1 MKKRTLKKIITLPF
15 KQRFFLWLVGSLI
28 ITILLTAG
36 TLMQSIQFQLK
47 QHNFHYYSSHAQAY
61 PALFRDYDI
70 YNTSAWWTNQNRNI
84 EQLKT
89 QEFIRGITRR
99 SKLPALYK
107 GKESYPICLI
117 IKESNDSSV
126 FSPFMMVRNTQE
138 TIPKDFIYISEAA
151 AEKLRLRLNDPVK
164 IYIPSLNI
172 TLTNLKV
179 GNIYSSPDAFYQK
192 FSAFVG
198 QESLTE
204 ILSNT
209 MQSYHIRYYASPFY
223 QIQIS
228 NTIPQITDSRVKF
241 GDENILYQLFMFS
254 IYKQNILHI
263 ALLVYI
269 LFGLIVF
276 TISYQHYSRMQAIL
290 HANCFHWGIK
300 TPNLGISLFLEGFK
314 IIVSCSLTAIIF
326 HIFITLA
333 EIKIPLDI
341 FYNTSGLYP
350 EFNINIRESM
360 LLFDVE
366 FVFWT
371 VLWGII
377 IFMLVFI
384 LNFYGFQLIRNILL
398 SDSHLGYIIGG
409 LIVIGFF
416 GFLNGNNY
424 LYSVYAKK
432 GRDNQWK
439 NYYFGDWQLYPQN
452 QIPYASLKL
461 PLKNFIFDFDVL
473 TNKNY
478 HYIGMLQTPGRA
490 IVPIT
495 VNSEITTTNTR
506 YINIFGI
513 RGNYFA
519 PFDDVIKNS
528 ENYQSTVGKHIADTF
543 PETQIL
549 SLEVQTDNGLISITE
564 PINHIKDF
572 GDDFL
577 NNSIF
582 INLDTLNQR
591 MNFLKNTVSKIHF
604 SVISRKELTGF
615 TNEQIQLH
623 NFSDQKKYWT
633 VLENFLFQLIKI
645 KFFIST
651 FIVFY
656 LIKNIFFLIISQNR
670 KTMLHYRLW
679 GEKLPNTYR
688 NFYLY
693 LIAAYISGIFLAG
706 IKNIYYTVIETNLP
720 PYLIL
725 PGFTIMKQ
733 QFSIDIFI
741 FLISCIITIFISV
754 FVYGIFKLSLSR
766 ALRNLGN
773 DPYALNIESRSF

>member
-1 MKKRTLKKIITLPF
+1 MKKRTLKKIITLRF

-28 ITILLTAG
+28 ITLLLTAG

-47 QHNFHYYSSHAQAY
+47 QHNFHYYTSHAQAY
-61 PALFRDYDI
+61 SALFRDYDI
-70 YNTSAWWTNQNRNI
+70 YNTSTWWTNQNRNI

-89 QEFIRGITRR
+89 QDFIRGITRR
-99 SKLPALYK
+99 SKFPVLFK
-107 GKESYPICLI
+107 GEESYPICLI
-117 IKESNDSSV
+117 TIDSNDSAV
-126 FSPFMMVRNTQE
+126 FSPFMMVRNTQKA
-138 TIPKDFIYISEAA
+138 IPQGFIYISTAA
-151 AEKLRLRLNDPVK
+151 ADKLSLKLNDPVK
-164 IYIPSLNI
+164 IYIPSLDV

-179 GNIYSSPDAFYQK
+179 GNIYSSPDAFYQN
-192 FSAFVG
+192 FSAFIG
-198 QESLTE
+198 QEDLTE

-223 QIQIS
+223 QIQVS
-228 NTIPQITDSRVKF
+228 NTIAQINDAHVKL
-241 GDENILYQLFMFS
+241 GDNKIAYQLFMFS
-254 IYKQNILHI
+254 IYKQNIFHI
-263 ALLVYI
+263 ALLVYV
-269 LFGLIVF
+269 LLALIVF
-276 TISYQHYSRMQAIL
+276 TISYQHYSRIQAVL
-290 HANCFHWGIK
+290 HSYCFCWGIK
-300 TPNLGISLFLEGFK
+300 TPTLVVSLFVEGFK

-326 HIFITLA
+326 HILITLT

-341 FYNTSGLYP
+341 FYNVSGLYP
-350 EFNINIRESM
+350 EFNINIRESI

-366 FVFWT
+366 FVCWT
-371 VLWGII
+371 ALWGII

-384 LNFYGFQLIRNILL
+384 ATFYIFQLIRSILL
-398 SDSHLGYIIGG
+398 SESYLGYLIGG
-409 LIVIGFF
+409 LIIIGFF

-439 NYYFGDWQLYPQN
+439 NYYFGDWQLSPPN

-461 PLKNFIFDFDVL
+461 PLKNFVFDFDLL

-478 HYIGMLQTPGRA
+478 QYIGMLQTTGHA
-490 IVPIT
+490 VMPIT
-495 VNSEITTTNTR
+495 VNSEITATNTR

-519 PFDDVIKNS
+519 PFNDVIKNS
-528 ENYQSTVGKHIADTF
+528 ENYQSTIGKHIADTF

-549 SLEVQTDNGLISITE
+549 SLEIQTEKGLVSITE
-564 PINHIKDF
+564 PINNINDF

-582 INLDTLNQR
+582 INLDTLNQH
-591 MNFLKNTVSKIHF
+591 MNFPKNTVSKIHF
-604 SVISRKELTGF
+604 SLSSSKDLTGF
-615 TNEQIQLH
+615 TNEQVQLH
-623 NFSDQKKYWT
+623 KFSDQKKYWT

-656 LIKNIFFLIISQNR
+656 LIKNIFFFIISQDR
-670 KTMLHYRLW
+670 KTLLHYRLW
-679 GEKLPNTYR
+679 GEKLPHTYR

-693 LIAAYISGIFLAG
+693 LTAAYLSGIFLAG

-720 PYLIL
+720 QYLIL

-741 FLISCIITIFISV
+741 FLISCIVTIFIS
-754 FVYGIFKLSLSR
+754 FFAYGLFKLSLSR
-766 ALRNLGN
+766 ALHNLGSG
-773 DPYALNIESRSF
+773 PYALKIESRSF

>member
-1 MKKRTLKKIITLPF
+1 MKKRTLKKIINLQL
-15 KQRFFLWLVGSLI
+15 KQRFFLWLSGSLM
-28 ITILLTAG
+28 ITMLLTAG

-47 QHNFHYYSSHAQAY
+47 QHNFHYYTSHAQVY
-61 PALFRDYDI
+61 SALFRDYDT
-70 YNTSAWWTNQNRNI
+70 YNTSTWWTNQNRNI
-84 EQLKT
+84 SQLKT

-107 GKESYPICLI
+107 GEESYPLCLI
-117 IKESNDSSV
+117 ITESNDSSV
-126 FSPFMMVRNTQE
+126 FSPFMMVRNTQK
-138 TIPKDFIYISEAA
+138 TIPKGLIYISEAT
-151 AEKLRLRLNDPVK
+151 AEKLHLRLNDTVK

-198 QESLTE
+198 QESLIE

-228 NTIPQITDSRVKF
+228 NTLPQINDSRVKL
-241 GDENILYQLFMFS
+241 GDNNILYQLFMFS
-254 IYKQNILHI
+254 TYKQHILNIL
-263 ALLVYI
+263 LLGYT

-290 HANCFHWGIK
+290 NPYCFCWGIK
-300 TPNLGISLFLEGFK
+300 TPNLSGYLFLEGFK
-314 IIVSCSLTAIIF
+314 IIVLCSLTAIIF
-326 HIFITLA
+326 HILIILA
-333 EIKIPLDI
+333 GIKIPLDI

-350 EFNINIRESM
+350 QFNINIRESL

-377 IFMLVFI
+377 IFTLIFI
-384 LNFYGFQLIRNILL
+384 SNFYGFQFIQNILL
-398 SDSHLGYIIGG
+398 SDSYLGYIIGG
-409 LIVIGFF
+409 LIIIGFC
-416 GFLNGNNY
+416 GFLNGNDY
-424 LYSVYAKK
+424 LYSVYAQK

-439 NYYFGDWQLYPQN
+439 NYYFGDWQLYPKD

-461 PLKNFIFDFDVL
+461 PLKNVVFNFDAL

-478 HYIGMLQTPGRA
+478 HYMGILQTTGRA
-490 IVPIT
+490 IVPIAI
-495 VNSEITTTNTR
+495 NSEITTNAR
-506 YINIFGI
+506 DINIFGI

-528 ENYQSTVGKHIADTF
+528 ENYQSTIGKHIADTF
-543 PETQIL
+543 PDTQIL
-549 SLEVQTDNGLISITE
+549 SLEVQTDNGLINITE
-564 PINHIKDF
+564 PINNIKDF

-591 MNFLKNTVSKIHF
+591 MNFLKNTVSKIQF
-604 SVISRKELTGF
+604 SLISSKELAVF
-615 TNEQIQLH
+615 SNKQLQLH
-623 NFSDQKKYWT
+623 YFSDQKKYWT
-633 VLENFLFQLIKI
+633 VLENFLFKLIKI

-651 FIVFY
+651 FIIFY
-656 LIKNIFFLIISQNR
+656 FIKNIFFFIISQNR
-670 KTMLHYRLW
+670 KILLHYQLW
-679 GEKLPNTYR
+679 GEKPPHTYR
-688 NFYLY
+688 TFYLY
-693 LIAAYISGIFLAG
+693 LVAAYISGIFLAG

-720 PYLIL
+720 QYLIL

-733 QFSIDIFI
+733 QFSIDIFT
-741 FLISCIITIFISV
+741 FLISCIATIFISLI
-754 FVYGIFKLSLSR
+754 VYGIFTLSLSR
-766 ALRNLGN
+766 VLLNSVN
-773 DPYALNIESRSF
+773 NSYALNIKSRSF